1 MPIYDVSQLVSLQSL
16 FAGASVGFSV
26 TDANGCFVIANDAF
40 QKITGY
46 SRSDLNSRSYQ
57 SITYE
62 PDLPENLALSKRLY
76 AREIDHAIY
85 EKRYVRK
92 PGDLRWVRNSVS
104 VLSDQN
110 GAVINVVALT
120 EDITDF
126 RDARSLRKAHD
137 AIRRVAET
145 TADSALA
152 ERCRIAENLEG
163 NTSQLVIT
171 LGNHLSRLRAS
182 SALNPAEKEALTQI
196 ISAAER
202 FVSYLRP
209 LAEILDPPTKVSA
222 GLAKAVSDYARRF
235 TMRTGIDVI
244 TDVSG
249 DLLVVD
255 PLLQATIVNAVKIG
269 IAWLAEVSS
278 GGLFLHVYREDTRIL
293 VLADGADAK
302 ILSGAAEPVGMV
314 HLRHDLRDLG
324 GFVDMKFT
332 NGRCHFRGV
341 IPLDR

>member
-1 MPIYDVSQLVSLQSL
+1 
-16 FAGASVGFSV
+16 
-26 TDANGCFVIANDAF
+26 
-40 QKITGY
+40 
-46 SRSDLNSRSYQ
+46 
-57 SITYE
+57 
-62 PDLPENLALSKRLY
+62 
-76 AREIDHAIY
+76 
-85 EKRYVRK
+85 
-92 PGDLRWVRNSVS
+92 
-104 VLSDQN
+104 
-110 GAVINVVALT
+110 VINVVALT

>member
-1 MPIYDVSQLVSLQSL
+1 MPIYDGSQLVSVQSL

-26 TDANGCFVIANDAF
+26 TDANGCFVTANDAY

-46 SRSDLNSRSYQ
+46 SRSDLTRRSYQ

-76 AREIDHAIY
+76 AREINHAIY

-104 VLSDQN
+104 ALNDQN

-126 RDARSLRKAHD
+126 RDARSLHKAHD

-163 NTSQLVIT
+163 NTSQLVIA
-171 LGNHLSRLRAS
+171 LGNHLSGLCAS

-196 ISAAER
+196 ISTAER
-202 FVSYLRP
+202 FVSYLRS

-222 GLAKAVSDYARRF
+222 GVAKAVSDYARRF
-235 TMRTGIDVI
+235 TMRTGIEVI

-249 DLLVVD
+249 DLLVID
-255 PLLQATIVNAVKIG
+255 PLSQATVVNAVKIG

-278 GGLFLHVYREDTRIL
+278 GELFLHFHREATRIL
-293 VLADGADAK
+293 ILADGIDAN
-302 ILSGAAEPVGMV
+302 ILSGAAEPIDMV
-314 HLRHDLRDLG
+314 RLRHDLRDLG
-324 GFVDMKFT
+324 GFFDMKFA
-332 NGRCHFRGV
+332 NGRCYFRAL